1 MLEHMSSD
9 NVFEYK
15 KLSSEEQK
23 RRGILGR
30 LVGVIADSVNATRN
44 GRKYSAKLWQKVFE
58 DPIMKEKIENR
69 VCFGEACHPVDGREE
84 VDPEKVAICLAEVPK
99 MNTNGQLIGVF
110 DILDT
115 PCGRILKTMLDYG
128 ANIGVSSRG
137 SGDVELD
144 FNGEEYVN
152 PDSYD
157 CICWDA
163 VFVPAVKEARLQ
175 YVTES
180 LNSKPFTQALQESL
194 GNASEHDKKIMRE
207 VMHDILKSSDTRLVE
222 KYNNMAVDNNKAD
235 INKLQSIIK
244 ENVQLANTITK
255 LQEKLSVSY
264 AKEMELQK
272 EVNKYSAVRSKLS
285 TANSKLQVLQNKCD
299 SLVEKLHKMKQELDK
314 SNSNI
319 SILEKKNKSL
329 RESIIHN
336 ESMIQELN
344 ESKKSSVDN
353 ETQLNESLQT
363 MKVESELKAKEYATK
378 IANSNKLVE
387 QYKSMANTAAD
398 KYMNLQAQMLGVEVD
413 EIKNKL
419 SESYTFDDID
429 NVCEGLRSYKLTMN
443 KLPFN
448 SGKSLNENVHITANS
463 VKPSIIP
470 DNGMDDEIDEQL
482 MNLAGI

>member
-15 KLSSEEQK
+15 KLSPEEQK

-30 LVGVIADSVNATRN
+30 LVGVMADSVNATRN

-69 VCFGEACHPVDGREE
+69 VCFGEACHPMDGREE
-84 VDPEKVAICLAEVPK
+84 VDPEKVAICLAEIPK
-99 MNTNGQLIGVF
+99 MNTKGQLIGIF

-180 LNSKPFTQALQESL
+180 LNSKTFTQALQESL
-194 GNASEHDKKIMRE
+194 GNASAHDKKIMKE
-207 VMHDILKSSDTRLVE
+207 VMNDILKSSDTELIE
-222 KYNNMAVDNNKAD
+222 KYNNMAVDNNKAEL
-235 INKLQSIIK
+235 NKLQNIIK

-264 AKEMELQK
+264 AKEMELQNK
-272 EVNKYSAVRSKLS
+272 VNKYSKVMSKLS
-285 TANSKLQVLQNKCD
+285 QATNKMQSLQVKCD
-299 SLVEKLHKMKQELDK
+299 SLTEELQK
-314 SNSNI
+314 KIKELEVSNSNV
-319 SILEKKNKSL
+319 SKLKHDNETL

-336 ESMIQELN
+336 ENTISELN
-344 ESKKSSVDN
+344 ESKQSCIDN
-353 ETQLNESLQT
+353 ETKLNESLQT
-363 MKVESELKAKEYATK
+363 IKAESELKAKEYTTK
-378 IANSNKLVE
+378 LAKSNKLIE

-398 KYMNLQAQMLGVEVD
+398 KYIELQAQMIGIDVK

-419 SESYTFDDID
+419 NESYTFEDID
-429 NVCEGLRSYKLTMN
+429 KVCEGLRSYKLTMN